1 MIAALGVDREIDLA
15 LFSTFLRQQGIA
27 HRVSEEGQQQVV
39 WVHTE
44 EHAQYV
50 RELYARFDRGEF
62 RLEPGVR
69 PQRLLTG
76 GVSLLTQVKRVPA
89 TAALI
94 LINLLLYPAT
104 FGVDEG
110 KVTELMQ
117 AMMFVPFELRGQFV
131 IFGDLSDVMADGELW
146 RLLTPMFLHFG
157 ILHITFNLLWVWEI
171 GRRIEMMGGISR
183 LLLVVLV
190 SSLAANFLQYFMSG
204 PSLFGGMSGVVFGLL
219 GYALVWSRLVPT
231 KDLGL
236 PVGIYIFMLAF
247 LVIGFSGAIDFLLP
261 GTLANGAHL
270 GGLLG
275 GIAVGLLAVALERD
289 GSEKA

>member
-1 MIAALGVDREIDLA
+1 MNFFLSYKRSGSDDTSLAKQIKDALE
-15 LFSTFLRQQGIA
+15 
-27 HRVSEEGQQQVV
+27 
-39 WVHTE
+39 
-44 EHAQYV
+44 
-50 RELYARFDRGEF
+50 
-62 RLEPGVR
+62 
-69 PQRLLTG
+69 
-76 GVSLLTQVKRVPA
+76 
-89 TAALI
+89 
-94 LINLLLYPAT
+94 
-104 FGVDEG
+104 
-110 KVTELMQ
+110 
-117 AMMFVPFELRGQFV
+117 
-131 IFGDLSDVMADGELW
+131 ADGHDVFID
-146 RLLTPMFLHFG
+146 TG
-157 ILHITFNLLWVWEI
+157 IRIGTDWVSEI

-190 SSLAANFLQYFMSG
+190 SSLAANFQQYFMSG